1 VRLYLF
7 WAWPS
12 AKSWRACQPRL
23 AAGLVLL
30 SLTLLG
36 RSRVI
41 CSAGTA
47 ANMHALSSIFK
58 GLTHLYNGF
67 CGSHLSQK
75 DPAKAEYGKQWYSNK
90 LIKTLAMCD
99 TSMGEKDATTIKEI
113 VLDLKIQ
120 YTPEQR

>member
-1 VRLYLF
+1 
-7 WAWPS
+7 
-12 AKSWRACQPRL
+12 
-23 AAGLVLL
+23 
-30 SLTLLG
+30 
-36 RSRVI
+36 
-41 CSAGTA
+41 
-47 ANMHALSSIFK
+47 MHALSSIFKSLTKCGTFWGVYK

-67 CGSHLSQK
+67 CGSHLSQN

-90 LIKTLAMCD
+90 LIKTLDMCD